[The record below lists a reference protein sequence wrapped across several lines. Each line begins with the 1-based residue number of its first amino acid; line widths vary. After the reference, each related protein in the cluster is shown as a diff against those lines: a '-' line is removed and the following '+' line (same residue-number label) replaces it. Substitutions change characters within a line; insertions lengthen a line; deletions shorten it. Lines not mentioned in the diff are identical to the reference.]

1 MGEKEKQQL
10 MMLGGL
16 ILVLVIAV
24 TWSVGTSR
32 KKINQKRQASTTQKV
47 ATMPAAP
54 PLIGFPP
61 SVASTSSPQESV
73 DAQPRL
79 EPEFGT
85 DPFFPD
91 YSLESEQT
99 EVEASVPRLNGISWD
114 AAKPVAV
121 IDETIVEIGDMVG
134 EYMIID
140 IERNSVTISDG
151 TEKIKLRL

>member
-16 ILVLVIAV
+16 ILILVTAV
-24 TWSVGTSR
+24 TWSVNTSR
-32 KKINQKRQASTTQKV
+32 KKMNRGQRVSTTQKV
-47 ATMPAAP
+47 VTAPVP

-61 SVASTSSPQESV
+61 SVSSTPLPERPV
-73 DAQPRL
+73 DTQPRL

-91 YSLESEQT
+91 YMLESEQAET
-99 EVEASVPRLNGISWD
+99 QTSLPRLNGISWD
-114 AAKPVAV
+114 AAKPFAV
-121 IDETIVEIGDMVG
+121 IDETVVEIGDMVG